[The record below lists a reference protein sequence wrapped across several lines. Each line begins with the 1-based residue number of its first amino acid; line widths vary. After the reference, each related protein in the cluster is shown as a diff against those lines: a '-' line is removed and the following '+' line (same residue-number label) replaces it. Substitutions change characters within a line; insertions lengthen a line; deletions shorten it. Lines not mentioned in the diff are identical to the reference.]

1 MANYATNIFHAR
13 TENKTDL
20 DKIANKVS
28 KTKNPKEQFK
38 NCSLRLRKP

>member
-20 DKIANKVS
+20 DKIDIYTSMFWTIEYYYFFNYINNV
-28 KTKNPKEQFK
+28 N
-38 NCSLRLRKP
+38 